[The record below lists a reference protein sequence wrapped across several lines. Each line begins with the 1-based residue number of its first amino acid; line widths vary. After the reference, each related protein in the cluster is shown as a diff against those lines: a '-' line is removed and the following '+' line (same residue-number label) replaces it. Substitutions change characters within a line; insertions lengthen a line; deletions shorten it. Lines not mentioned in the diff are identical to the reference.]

1 MACCILIASLIGAL
15 LALRRL
21 PDRLRGIAPAA
32 DPREWRLRTERSDD

>member
-15 LALRRL
+15 MAFRQLSG
-21 PDRLRGIAPAA
+21 RLRGIAPVA